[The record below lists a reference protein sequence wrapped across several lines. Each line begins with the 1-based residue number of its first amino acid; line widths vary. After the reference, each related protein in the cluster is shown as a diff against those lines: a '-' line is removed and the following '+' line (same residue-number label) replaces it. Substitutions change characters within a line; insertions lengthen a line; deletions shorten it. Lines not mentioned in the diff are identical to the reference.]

1 MDLSKIMQMAG
12 EMQKRMANMQG
23 EAESVRVV
31 GEAGG
36 GLVRVVMNGKHEVL
50 ELKIDPKTMVPS
62 EVTLVEDLIRAAVN
76 LAALKASEA
85 MKDKMAEAA
94 RNMGIDPAMLGS
106 LPGMGT

>member
-1 MDLSKIMQMAG
+1 MDLNKIMQMAG
-12 EMQKRMANMQG
+12 EMQRKLASMQG

-76 LAALKASEA
+76 QATQKAGEA
-85 MKDKMAEAA
+85 MKNKMAEAA
-94 RNMGIDPAMLGS
+94 KNVGIDPSMLGN
-106 LPGMGT
+106 LPGMGL